1 MPRGHVVYAQLFHG
15 VIYQALPFYVAVALY
30 ARIGGK
36 ALLIASVVIVHHVMA
51 KLGTQVDGIKGATQ
65 VLTHTASVDERI
77 VTALARAV
85 HRPCGEPDNFVA
97 SFG

>member
-1 MPRGHVVYAQLFHG
+1 
-15 VIYQALPFYVAVALY
+15 
-30 ARIGGK
+30 
-36 ALLIASVVIVHHVMA
+36 MA